1 MNEKAKFL
9 IDMVLVHEG
18 GYVNDPDDRGGETY
32 RGIAKA
38 SHPKWA
44 GWALLER
51 HKPLSYNQI
60 VKGDDELDNLVM
72 EVYYKNYYAPLKL
85 DSVTDLMISAH
96 LMCQGV
102 NSGPKASV
110 KLLQKSIN
118 VVYGANLVVDGVIGK
133 KTLKYVNDASK
144 LNELRSAFIRQREL
158 FYQAI
163 VNGNPSQKKFL
174 NGWLNRVKGTTKAVE
189 EYLGI
194 GDDKNVQTFELEKLD
209 RSVKTEASV
218 GNVIVMLLKWVF
230 NLFFKRKK

>member
-9 IDMVLVHEG
+9 INMVLVHEG

-38 SHPKWA
+38 SHPNWA

-51 HKPLSYNQI
+51 HKPLSYNQV
-60 VKGDDELDNLVM
+60 VKGDDELDNLVL
-72 EVYYKNYYAPLKL
+72 EVYHKDYYTPMKL

-102 NSGPKASV
+102 NSGSKAAV

-118 VVYGANLVVDGVIGK
+118 IVYGANLVVDGVIGK
-133 KTLKYVNDASK
+133 KTLKYANDASK
-144 LNELRSAFIRQREL
+144 LNELRSAFVKEREA
-158 FYQAI
+158 FYRAI
-163 VNGNPSQKKFL
+163 VKGNPSQKKFL

-194 GDDKNVQTFELEKLD
+194 SEEKPAFELGKLEG
-209 RSVKTEASV
+209 SVKTEASV
-218 GNVIVMLLKWVF
+218 GNVVVMLLKWLF
-230 NLFFKRKK
+230 NLFIKRKK